1 MFDAPKKRRRR
12 RLVWP
17 LLISVVIVVSVL
29 VATAGGDARSTIT
42 YLEDVQT
49 TARQIARAGSTLET
63 LVGDL
68 SRVDRTEF
76 ESVVEGV
83 RTALDD
89 AGEVA
94 ANRAPDDELLGA
106 MTLYRLAVEAWRQGV
121 DGFADAIYLAADE
134 PNNESVVDD
143 VASAVVSVRAGD
155 DIYGAL
161 VAEFDREEVPSPV
174 GEMPEVRLLPIDAP
188 ITVIAP
194 AWVEAVRSE
203 ASGLA
208 IRPSIRIEQVTTKPE
223 MVQSADSQIVVPAVA
238 DTIDVMVVVG
248 NSGNTAT
255 GEATLQLTFTGGE
268 GEPVVESAAVPPI
281 EPGASTS
288 VPFRELAVTPGV
300 FYELLLELDPEG
312 PDLYQEDN
320 RYSTGFAVNEA
331 TPTTDTTS
339 SA

>member
-12 RLVWP
+12 RLLWP
-17 LLISVVIVVSVL
+17 LLITVVAVVAVL

-49 TARQIARAGSTLET
+49 TARQIARAGSTLES

-76 ESVVEGV
+76 QSVVDGV

-89 AGEVA
+89 AAEVA
-94 ANRAPDDELLGA
+94 DNRAPDDELLGA
-106 MTLYRLAVEAWRQGV
+106 MTLYRLAIEAWRQGV

-161 VAEFDREEVPSPV
+161 LEEFDRDEVPSPV
-174 GEMPEVRLLPIDAP
+174 GEMPQVRLLPTDAP
-188 ITVIAP
+188 ITVIGP

-208 IRPSIRIEQVTTKPE
+208 IRPSIRIEQVTTTPE
-223 MVQSADSQIVVPAVA
+223 WVQSADGQIVVPAVA
-238 DTIDVMVVVG
+238 DTIDVMVVIG

-255 GEATLQLTFTGGE
+255 EEALVQLTFAGAGM
-268 GEPVVESAAVPPI
+268 EPVVETSSVPAI

-288 VPFRELAVTPGV
+288 VPFRELEVTPGT
-300 FYELLLELDPEG
+300 FYELLVELDPQG
-312 PDLYQEDN
+312 PDLYLEDN
-320 RYSTGFAVNEA
+320 RHSTGFVVNEA

-339 SA
+339 AG